1 MHSLKYLVERYSNT
15 LYTKPVNENWLKL
28 FLFLQ
33 PDRSVFGLGHD
44 INLESYSVDNKSSVL
59 FIRLQSKKQTAF
71 KINLYVS
78 PNNLKNS
85 DIYDLNIK
93 DYFIKQLT

>member
-1 MHSLKYLVERYSNT
+1 MKIGWSCSYFFS
-15 LYTKPVNENWLKL
+15 
-28 FLFLQ
+28 Q
-33 PDRSVFGLGHD
+33 IGQCFGLGHD

-59 FIRLQSKKQTAF
+59 FIRLQSKNQTAF

-85 DIYDLNIK
+85 YLYDLNIK